1 MGDIES
7 TQIGSSKNEFVRS
20 LEDLRRCVETARNL
34 SSKFPRVRDATHSSS
49 QQTLEVSE
57 EEAVR
62 QRIVQ
67 LTGRSPCSAS
77 VGSQSHNQGQG
88 QNERQSQ
95 GDPLTERHKYMYAVR
110 ARLWTDCVTAGALR
124 DASLIM
130 SRHLSDSLSVGSGS
144 SSLSCD
150 AIISAFKSIPES
162 VLPSDIVTWF
172 RADVLPRLHG
182 WTEDPAFQTSGSGSL
197 ASLLVAELCRR
208 ASLSAEMLS
217 HPFEALLAADLAVA
231 LTSSFSHTREAETA
245 QGPNSDKAVDAKSR
259 SLLSNLQIQA
269 AIWRGWGD
277 RNRPSIADV
286 EDLGLC
292 GLVRER
298 LWSLRDIEDEIVGDV
313 THVIEPVLAEFGVLL
328 DDVLQKWVQDAVEQR
343 VVLVDKNVQVK
354 QSDVDT
360 NSSSNSSSNSNSRGS
375 ASDGHD
381 RDDDEEDATCTL
393 SRLVSVVS
401 LIKEP
406 HRRVN
411 SLLLLF
417 QVPAVDVN
425 EERPVAGQQSTSSLP
440 SDAAANSPA
449 GRPSTINRLC
459 ALAQAACPLVEP
471 VASEALREAL
481 RLHRIKTLAASYG
494 VVSFDP
500 RDRHQIR
507 AVASVIAL
515 RAGRTHALRDAM
527 EFASSWGT
535 DSADLS
541 GTGWAPHRPCCC

>member
-1 MGDIES
+1 MNDVES
-7 TQIGSSKNEFVRS
+7 TQSGTSKNDFMCS
-20 LEDLRRCVETARNL
+20 LEDLKRCVETARNL
-34 SSKFPRVRDATHSSS
+34 SSKFPTVHDTIQHTPYSSG
-49 QQTLEVSE
+49 QQTLKASE
-57 EEAVR
+57 EEAAR
-62 QRIVQ
+62 QRVVQ
-67 LTGRSPCSAS
+67 LTGHCPCSS
-77 VGSQSHNQGQG
+77 SGSSQSQG
-88 QNERQSQ
+88 Q

-110 ARLWTDCVTAGALR
+110 ARLWKDCVTAGALR

-130 SRHLSDSLSVGSGS
+130 SRHLSDSLSVESGS
-144 SSLSCD
+144 SSLSCG
-150 AIISAFKSIPES
+150 AMISAFKSIPEC

-172 RADVLPRLHG
+172 RADILPRLHR
-182 WTEDPAFQTSGSGSL
+182 WTEDPTFQTSGSGSL
-197 ASLLVAELCRR
+197 ASLVVAELCRR
-208 ASLSAEMLS
+208 ALLSAELLS

-231 LTSSFSHTREAETA
+231 LASSFSHTREVEIP
-245 QGPNSDKAVDAKSR
+245 QGSR
-259 SLLSNLQIQA
+259 SLKTVDTQSRVLLLNLQIQA
-269 AIWRGWGD
+269 AIWRGWGNK
-277 RNRPSIADV
+277 NRPAISDV

-298 LWSLRDIEDEIVGDV
+298 LWDLKDIEDEIVGDV
-313 THVIEPVLAEFGVLL
+313 TYVIEPVLKEFGIDL

-343 VVLVDKNVQVK
+343 VVLVDRKVPVK
-354 QSDVDT
+354 QSDCDT
-360 NSSSNSSSNSNSRGS
+360 NIKRRGI

-381 RDDDEEDATCTL
+381 RDDDDEDATCTL
-393 SRLVSVVS
+393 SRLVNVVG
-401 LIKEP
+401 LIKDP

-425 EERPVAGQQSTSSLP
+425 DERSVAAQQSTSSPP
-440 SDAAANSPA
+440 SDSAANGPTCI
-449 GRPSTINRLC
+449 STIDRLC

-527 EFASSWGT
+527 EFASSWGM

-541 GTGWAPHRPCCC
+541 GTGAPHYTILPLSALPCRKDSVL